1 MESCTKEVLAS
12 HIINSCRQVAL
23 FNSHHA
29 YHYVPIINIVSYL
42 VHGCS
47 TYHLSFQY
55 VLVRSSHQHSSLHC
69 LLIPQVARELTIAQV
84 ETLLILLSTSSVST
98 LLAPHLDPQNKP
110 NSWVVSFISTSSQL
124 GNKMKIDLL
133 FLYRTYLSSKR
144 SEFKLQ
150 ATQIA
155 NSTEHVLTINT
166 QNLKRYYLFFMLYV
180 RIVVCSNC
188 NFHRT

>member
-55 VLVRSSHQHSSLHC
+55 VLVRNSHQDTLIQKICSDEWKHSSLHC

-84 ETLLILLSTSSVST
+84 ETLLILLSTSAVST
-98 LLAPHLDPQNKP
+98 LLASHLDPQNKP
-110 NSWVVSFISTSSQL
+110 NSWVVSYQHKFTTW
-124 GNKMKIDLL
+124 K
-133 FLYRTYLSSKR
+133 
-144 SEFKLQ
+144 
-150 ATQIA
+150 
-155 NSTEHVLTINT
+155 
-166 QNLKRYYLFFMLYV
+166 QNE
-180 RIVVCSNC
+180 N
-188 NFHRT
+188 